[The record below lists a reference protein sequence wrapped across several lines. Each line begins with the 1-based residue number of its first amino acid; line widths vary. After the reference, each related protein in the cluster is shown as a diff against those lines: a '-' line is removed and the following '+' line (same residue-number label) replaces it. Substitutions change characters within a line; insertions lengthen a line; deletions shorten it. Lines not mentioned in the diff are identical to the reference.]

1 MRTMAGIDTAVQAA
15 QWYENL
21 RAQSNP
27 KFMPL
32 FADEHRFLVLKG
44 GGGSGK
50 SIFAGRK
57 VIERC
62 LAEPGHRFLVLRK
75 VGRTLRESCW
85 RQLLGQ
91 CGDICPGEFT
101 ANRTDMSIS
110 FSNGSIILFS
120 GLDDPEKLKSIYNI
134 TSIWIEE
141 ASELQEA
148 DFNQL
153 DIRLRGQTKYYKQ
166 FIITFNP
173 ISITHWLKKRF
184 FDATDERTRVHESTY
199 RDNRFLT
206 PEDIEV
212 LENFGKVDEY
222 YYQVYCLGQW
232 GVTGK
237 TVFDGRALT
246 ERLMSLAKPAK
257 VGRFEYDYDGAKIL
271 SWQWVDDASGNIKV
285 YAAPESGVP
294 YVIGGDT
301 AGDGSDSFV
310 GQVLDNRTGHQ
321 AAILRQSMDEDEYAR
336 QMYCLGMWYNTA
348 LVGIE
353 TNFSTFPVRELER
366 LGYPNQYVRE
376 TVDDYTHKVMQKYG
390 FVTNTKTRPV
400 IIAGLVQAV
409 RDDVACVSDRT
420 TIEEMLTF
428 VRSDSW
434 KPEAEDGAHDDTVM
448 ALAIAHYIRPQ
459 QKYTAKDAVQK
470 RKWTSDM
477 WEDYRNA
484 DRETRKLLIDKWGE
498 PLR

>member
-1 MRTMAGIDTAVQAA
+1 MPEIDDAVRAA
-15 QWYENL
+15 SWYVNL

-32 FADEHRFLVLKG
+32 FADEHRYLVLKG

-91 CGDICPGEFT
+91 CGDVCPGEFV
-101 ANRTDMSIS
+101 ANRSDMSIT
-110 FSNGSIILFS
+110 FSNGSVILFS

-141 ASELQEA
+141 ASELFES

-184 FDATDERTRVHESTY
+184 FDAPDDRTRVHESTY
-199 RDNRFLT
+199 KDNRFLA
-206 PEDIEV
+206 PEDIQV

-222 YYQVYCLGQW
+222 YYQVYCLGLW

-246 ERLMSLAKPAK
+246 ARLMQLPKPVS
-257 VGRFEYDYDGAKIL
+257 VGGFTFDYDGLAV
-271 SWQWVDDASGNIKV
+271 SNIKFIDYDGGSLKV
-285 YAAPESGVP
+285 YERPTAGVP
-294 YVIGGDT
+294 YVIGCDT
-301 AGDGSDSFV
+301 AGNGSDQFV
-310 GQVLDNRTGHQ
+310 AQVLDNRSGRQ
-321 AAILRQSMDEDEYAR
+321 VAVLRQPMDEDAFAR
-336 QMYCLGMWYNTA
+336 QLYCLGMYYNTA
-348 LVGIE
+348 LIGVE
-353 TNFSTFPVRELER
+353 VNFSTFVVMELER
-366 LGYPNQYVRE
+366 LKYPKQYVRE
-376 TVDDYTHKVMQKYG
+376 TMDDYTHAVQRRFG
-390 FVTNTKTRPV
+390 FRTDTKTRPV

-409 RDDVACVSDRT
+409 RDDVSIVNDAT

-428 VRSDSW
+428 VRNEDFR
-434 KPEAEDGAHDDTVM
+434 PEAENGAHDDCVM
-448 ALAIAHYIRPQ
+448 SLAIAHYIRPQ
-459 QKYTAKDAVQK
+459 QECIAMVDEDEKVE
-470 RKWTSDM
+470 WTKTM
-477 WEDYRNA
+477 WEDWRRA
-484 DRETRKLLIDKWGE
+484 SKDERKYLEKKWGV
-498 PLR
+498 PKRA